1 MKRVKNILLLF
12 FGLLFISD
20 AVLGEFKSSGLYL
33 EKNVFTATLSNGI
46 KVVMLNRGNTPT
58 LALITSFRVGSVD
71 ESYRMIG
78 MAHMLEHMLFKGT
91 DTIGTKDFK
100 REKKILDEIEAI
112 GETLDR
118 LKLKNPDNTR
128 ISYLKIRL
136 KALQKEHRKFVLS
149 SPYSRIYSSNGGVGF
164 NAFTSRDR
172 TAYVIELPA
181 SKLEI
186 WARLE
191 SERLLRPVMREY
203 YLERDTVLEE
213 RSMRYESSGTGKLF
227 EKFIAAAFIAHPYR
241 HPTIGWESN
250 IQSLSIRDLKSFYWS
265 NYIPSRMTITIVGR
279 HDVKKT
285 LRILEKYFSRIKKRP
300 EPPELAVREPQQEGE
315 RRVVL
320 RLKFSPYLVIGW
332 HKPTFP
338 SKEDFASDVIS
349 GLLTDGK
356 TSRLYRSL
364 VLEKKIATSVDSW
377 NGYPGVR
384 YNNLFVIEAAPRHPH
399 TVEQLE
405 RAIYQ
410 EIEEM
415 RNNLKKEEIERV
427 LNRIEASMV
436 FDLDTNMGIARLLS
450 YYQTIFED
458 WRYVVRYMD
467 RIKAIGIDDIKKTLD
482 TYFVESN
489 RTVGVLIKRE
499 KDN

>member
-1 MKRVKNILLLF
+1 MKCIRNILFLL
-12 FGLLFISD
+12 GTLLFITD
-20 AVLGEFKSSGLYL
+20 AALGDFTSPGSYL
-33 EKNVFTATLSNGI
+33 EKNVFTTTLSNGI

-58 LALITSFRVGSVD
+58 LALIISFRVGSVD
-71 ESYRMIG
+71 ESYRTIG

-91 DTIGTKDFK
+91 DSIGTKDFK

-118 LKLKNPDNTR
+118 LRLRNPANTR
-128 ISYLKIRL
+128 IPFLEKRL
-136 KALQKEHRKFVLS
+136 KALQKEHGKYVLS

-172 TAYVIELPA
+172 TAYVIELPS

-203 YLERDTVLEE
+203 YLERDTVFEE
-213 RSMRYESSGTGKLF
+213 RLMRYESKGTGKLY

-241 HPTIGWESN
+241 HPTIGWSSN
-250 IQSLSIRDLKSFYWS
+250 IKYLSLKDLRAFYWS
-265 NYIPSRMTITIVGR
+265 NYIPSMMTITVVGR
-279 HDVKKT
+279 HEVKKT
-285 LRILEKYFSRIKKRP
+285 LRILDKYFSRIRKRP

-320 RLKFSPYLVIGW
+320 RLKYNPYLVIGW

-338 SKEDFASDVIS
+338 AKEDFVSDVIS

-364 VLEKKIATSVDSW
+364 VLKKRIASSVNSW

-384 YNNLFVIEAAPRHPH
+384 YDNLFVIEAAPRHPH
-399 TVEQLE
+399 TVEELE
-405 RAIYQ
+405 RAIYD
-410 EIEEM
+410 EIEELGNSV
-415 RNNLKKEEIERV
+415 REEELRRV

-450 YYQTIFED
+450 YYQTIFGD
-458 WRYVVRYMD
+458 WRYIVQY
-467 RIKAIGIDDIKKTLD
+467 IEKLKTIGVSDIKETLNR
-482 TYFVESN
+482 YFIKSN

-499 KDN
+499 KDK